1 MGSWRKGQGSLCRK
15 GGGRS
20 GRTWFW
26 PLLVTLCAVPVC
38 ARLGPG
44 LMRGPGEWQI
54 SYRAVLGRLET
65 VVGVGAGRVALWA
78 FSGVGGREPVTVG
91 EEKLDLDAAAMGEPS
106 PASALSLAVCGFVP
120 RAHLVTRSV

>member
-1 MGSWRKGQGSLCRK
+1 MGSWRKGQGSLWRK

-20 GRTWFW
+20 GHTCFW
-26 PLLVTLCAVPVC
+26 PSLVTLRVAPVC

-65 VVGVGAGRVALWA
+65 VVGVEL
-78 FSGVGGREPVTVG
+78 
-91 EEKLDLDAAAMGEPS
+91 KL
-106 PASALSLAVCGFVP
+106 
-120 RAHLVTRSV
+120 